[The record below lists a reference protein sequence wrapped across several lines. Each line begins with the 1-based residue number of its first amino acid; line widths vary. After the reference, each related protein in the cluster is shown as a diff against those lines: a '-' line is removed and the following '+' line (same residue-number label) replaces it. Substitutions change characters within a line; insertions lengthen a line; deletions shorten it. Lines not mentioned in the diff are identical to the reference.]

1 MQLSE
6 DLGVP
11 QGDIAVTLVGP
22 SWGAEITQRAVQ
34 GLVVFLVLVVVF
46 LSAYF
51 EWRLAVAALVAL
63 IHDLVITIGIYA
75 LTGFEVTPATV
86 IGVLTILGFSLYDT
100 VVVFDKVKENTR
112 AITSGNRATYSEAA
126 NLALNQTLVRSIN
139 TSVVALLPVTAILVV
154 GVGFLGAGTLKDLA
168 LALFIGTAAGTYS
181 SIFIATPVACQLQE
195 RRPGDEGA
203 RGPRGPAPRRR
214 RGQGARAQV
223 DRRSGHGH
231 GGARRRRDPDRRR
244 ADEHHAGR
252 PVRHGGADRAADAA
266 QEEPGAQQAQEVM
279 SELDRLLDERIRAVP
294 DWPVTGVTFRD
305 ITPLLADPLGLPAV
319 VAGIRAAVAASDA
332 GPVDLVAGVEARGF
346 VLGAPLAVA
355 MGVGFVPVRKQG
367 KLPGDVHAESY
378 DLEYGTATLELQV
391 GAVAAGHRVL
401 LVDDVLATG
410 GTAAA
415 SVALLRAAGADVA
428 AFAVL
433 LELSDL
439 GGRGRLGGLTVVSLR
454 AL

>member
-1 MQLSE
+1 MSRLGSVAHRLYSGEVSYDFVGKRRRWYAISGIILLLALIGLFGRGLNLGIEFKGGSEFTVPNTTATVEQARASAQAANITDPIVTQVGDKNIRIQTQALTPSQSAAVTMQLSK

-11 QGDIAVTLVGP
+11 QGNIAVTLVGP

-154 GVGFLGAGTLKDLA
+154 GVGLLGAGTLKDHA

-195 RRPGDEGA
+195 RRPEMKALAA
-203 RGPRGPAPRRR
+203 RV
-214 RGQGARAQV
+214 AQ
-223 DRRSGHGH
+223 
-231 GGARRRRDPDRRR
+231 RR
-244 ADEHHAGR
+244 AGGDSRTGRSRKAAGSGTTTA
-252 PVRHGGADRAADAA
+252 VLDDVEVDSDSDAV
-266 QEEPGAQQAQEVM
+266 G
-279 SELDRLLDERIRAVP
+279 
-294 DWPVTGVTFRD
+294 
-305 ITPLLADPLGLPAV
+305 ITPEDIA
-319 VAGIRAAVAASDA
+319 
-332 GPVDLVAGVEARGF
+332 
-346 VLGAPLAVA
+346 
-355 MGVGFVPVRKQG
+355 
-367 KLPGDVHAESY
+367 
-378 DLEYGTATLELQV
+378 
-391 GAVAAGHRVL
+391 GAVAP
-401 LVDDVLATG
+401 TG
-410 GTAAA
+410 PRSQPKKNQAR
-415 SVALLRAAGADVA
+415 SKRKK
-428 AFAVL
+428 
-433 LELSDL
+433 
-439 GGRGRLGGLTVVSLR
+439 
-454 AL
+454 